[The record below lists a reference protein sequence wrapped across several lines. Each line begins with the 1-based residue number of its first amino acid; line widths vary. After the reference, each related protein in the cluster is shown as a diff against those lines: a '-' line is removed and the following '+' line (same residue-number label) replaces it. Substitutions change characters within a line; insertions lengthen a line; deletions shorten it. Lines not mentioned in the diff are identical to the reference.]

1 MQLKSFVRIAAYGTG
16 EIVTQHFSHLMLAE
30 GTMFEESYAAEVL
43 CMQCRPVVPVIMLL
57 RITVV

>member
-43 CMQCRPVVPVIMLL
+43 
-57 RITVV
+57 